1 MTSETDIRILTT
13 SDTHGSL
20 LNVNYANNETTGY
33 GMSLISTLIKENRT
47 ENSVL
52 IDCGDTIQGSPLM
65 YFHQLNREKYENPVS
80 TVFNHLKYDYF
91 IPGNH
96 DFNYGKSYLESFTNQ
111 LNATSLCANIVDSEK
126 LLTFDKE
133 YAIHSFSNGIQ
144 IAVIGLTTDYIPNWE
159 RPLNIEGLQFISPI
173 KKLELILEEIKKV
186 KVHAI
191 VVVYHGGF
199 EKDLDTFLPY
209 VQDTGENV
217 GSKMLEMFPQ
227 INCLLTGH
235 QHRSISKKVRD
246 TSIIQPASNGRVLGV
261 IDLHFMFHDNDWKI
275 SKTNEFLLPAK
286 DVVADSKIYE
296 LIKDVHEPCNIF
308 LDEPIGTVPNNDLQV
323 TNLFLAR
330 LQKHKIVTFINE
342 VQLEAS
348 KAMISATSL
357 GNDITGFNENI
368 TIRNVLSTY
377 VYPNTLT
384 VLKIDGLNLRFALE
398 RNAEYFTIV
407 DGEVTFS
414 PKYSYPKMEH
424 YNYDM
429 FDGIYYTIDVT
440 RPVSSRITSLK
451 YGGFA
456 VKDNDVFTLVL
467 NNYRASGGGEFEMY
481 QHLELVKEIQLDISE
496 LMVEF
501 IRTRKTLRI
510 QDIQN
515 IKVEF

>member
-1 MTSETDIRILTT
+1 MASETDIRILTT

-20 LNVNYANNETTGY
+20 LNVNYANNESTGY
-33 GMSLISTLIKENRT
+33 GMSLISPLINKNRT
-47 ENSVL
+47 DNSIL

-65 YFHQLNREKYENPVS
+65 YFHQLNRDYYPNPVA

-91 IPGNH
+91 VPGNH
-96 DFNYGKSYLESFTNQ
+96 DFNYGKSYLESFIKQ
-111 LNATSLCANIVDSEK
+111 LNSTSLCANIVDSEK
-126 LLTFDKE
+126 HLSFDKE
-133 YAIHSFSNGIQ
+133 YAIHSFPNGIQ
-144 IAVIGLTTDYIPNWE
+144 IAVIGLITDYIPNWE
-159 RPLNIEGLQFISPI
+159 RPQNIEGIKFLDPI
-173 KKLELILEEIKKV
+173 KKLGQILEEIKKI

-191 VVVYHGGF
+191 VVAYHGGF

-217 GSKMLEMFPQ
+217 GSKILEIYPE
-227 INCLLTGH
+227 IDCLLTGH
-235 QHRSISKKVRD
+235 QHRSIARKVNH

-261 IDLHFMFHDNDWKI
+261 VDMHFTYENNDWKL
-275 SKTNEFLLPAK
+275 SKTNEYLLPAK
-286 DVVADSKIYE
+286 DEIADSKIYE
-296 LIKDVHEPCNIF
+296 LIEEVHEACNIF

-323 TNLFLAR
+323 TDLFLAR
-330 LQKHKIVTFINE
+330 LHKHKIVTFINE

-357 GNDITGFNENI
+357 GNDITGFNQTI

-384 VLKIDGLNLRFALE
+384 VLKIDGLNLRKALE
-398 RNAEYFTIV
+398 RNAEYFAIV
-407 DGEVTFS
+407 DGNITFS

-429 FDGIYYTIDVT
+429 FDGIYYTIEVS
-440 RPVSSRITSLK
+440 RPISSRITSLK

-456 VKDNDVFTLVL
+456 VKDDDIFTLVL

-481 QHLELVKEIQLDISE
+481 QHLQIVREIQIDISE

-501 IRTRKTLRI
+501 IRTRKTIVI